1 MFKLEPKE
9 RLFCEKCG
17 KLVGYNLKTKAITY
31 KVRDVDIIVDDGISA
46 YCKICGNE
54 LLDPFYE
61 DYNLNKAYFL
71 YYEKKFKEF
80 YEYEKN
86 KFKEFLEEKINKI
99 YDNTDYL
106 EIDVEEHNEDFNMCL
121 EKLKNGK
128 LNFSEEEISKFE
140 KQGWLYYFF
149 DLEREITEIVP
160 LVPERSNPSVIPSCI
175 IYDWNK
181 VDFRMFDKWKEY
193 INYFIN

>member
-1 MFKLEPKE
+1 MYKLEKPKE
-9 RLFCEKCG
+9 KLFCEKCG
-17 KLVGYNLKTKAITY
+17 KLVDYETKFNQQLSY
-31 KVRDVDIIVDDGISA
+31 KVKGIDITINNGIIV
-46 YCKICGNE
+46 YCKNCGNE
-54 LLDPFYE
+54 LLEPYYE
-61 DYNLNKAYFL
+61 DLNLKTAYEIYDSIIKHDAIKEEF
-71 YYEKKFKEF
+71 EK
-80 YEYEKN
+80 
-86 KFKEFLEEKINKI
+86 FLEEKINKI

-121 EKLKNGK
+121 EMLKNGK
-128 LNFSEEEISKFE
+128 LDFSEEEISKFE
-140 KQGWLYYFF
+140 KEGWLYYFF

-193 INYFIN
+193 INYFVE